1 MKKETM
7 KCSFCQKERS
17 EAKKLISGPA
27 DAYICDECVKLC
39 HDIMSES
46 APSMEDIGEFV
57 IPDPKKLK
65 AYLDQHVIGQDE
77 AKRVVSVAV
86 YNHYKRLANNSG
98 SKNLEIEKSNV
109 MMLGL
114 FRCW

>member
-39 HDIMSES
+39 H
-46 APSMEDIGEFV
+46 
-57 IPDPKKLK
+57 
-65 AYLDQHVIGQDE
+65 
-77 AKRVVSVAV
+77 
-86 YNHYKRLANNSG
+86 LAIVRAACG
-98 SKNLEIEKSNV
+98 MFFL
-109 MMLGL
+109 
-114 FRCW
+114 